1 MSDSESEEDFVT
13 PYGSP
18 SKTDENVDVFSE
30 GTLLQT
36 EQSPRNRTSSCSIE
50 NLQRT
55 NGNGNSSAKHRL
67 GSIDISKENLSSH
80 SAPACASRS
89 MSLDDGVKGQISARY
104 HVNWEGAT
112 KQRGVVLV
120 SDGQSEY

>member
-67 GSIDISKENLSSH
+67 GSINTCRLLRR
-80 SAPACASRS
+80 APVGRCR
-89 MSLDDGVKGQISARY
+89 LTTG
-104 HVNWEGAT
+104 
-112 KQRGVVLV
+112 
-120 SDGQSEY
+120 